1 MKTTLSLA
9 ALLLIG
15 IVPTSSGPTQA
26 APEMAPAPA
35 YTGYLACY
43 FDKSEGGERQEPESL
58 HYALSR
64 DGFHFSPV
72 NAGKAVLVS
81 TVGDKRMRDP
91 MILRDGAGVFHLVVT
106 NSWDK
111 LQFTLWDS
119 SDLIHW
125 TGERLV
131 VPPDPDLK
139 PTWAP
144 ELGYDPASKKY
155 FVFWTTGKTGWD
167 STHIY
172 AMTTADFKSWSPPQT
187 LYQHLEDGKNVP
199 VMDASLFQ
207 AGGKHHLLYRYNKQI
222 WQVTSSGSALGPFD
236 TNDHMVMDIDGE
248 GPFAYQLNGKDEWN
262 MVYDYFGGNQGKWGV
277 ATSTDGMQWKLATD
291 PKWPYYQNNA
301 ASFPE
306 GVRHGAILAITE
318 GEYEKLAKEYK
329 LDTPKN

>member
-1 MKTTLSLA
+1 M
-9 ALLLIG
+9 
-15 IVPTSSGPTQA
+15 SSAGQA
-26 APEMAPAPA
+26 QDAVEAPV
-35 YTGYLACY
+35 YGGYLACY
-43 FDKSEGGERQEPESL
+43 FDKSEGGEGQAPESL

-64 DGFHFSPV
+64 DGFRFSSL
-72 NAGKAVLVS
+72 NESKAVLTS
-81 TVGDKRMRDP
+81 TLGDKRMRDP
-91 MILRDGAGVFHLVVT
+91 MILRDQDGAFHLVVT

-119 SDLIHW
+119 TDLVHW

-144 ELGYDPASKKY
+144 ELGYDSASKLY

-172 AMTTADFKSWSPPQT
+172 HMTTSDFKSWSPPQS
-187 LYQHLEDGKNVP
+187 LYQHMEAGKNVP

-207 AGGKHHLLYRYNKQI
+207 AQGKYQLLYRCNDQI
-222 WQVTSSGSALGPFD
+222 WQVTSSGGALGPFD
-236 TNDHMVMDIDGE
+236 TNEHKVLEIGGE
-248 GPFAYQLNGKDEWN
+248 GPFAFQLNGENKWN

-277 ATSTDGMQWKLATD
+277 ATSTDGTTWKLATD
-291 PKWPYYQNNA
+291 PQWPYYQNGA

-306 GVRHGAILAITE
+306 GVRHGAILAITD
-318 GEYEKLAKEYK
+318 AEYK
-329 LDTPKN
+329 RLETQYGLGETKK